1 MGSVPRRPFP
11 TPPQG
16 PLPAWWSSFLFLPL
30 VVEGKSYYTLSR
42 MCWQY
47 WAMKEHLCGMR
58 GYAALLIRPNPRA
71 KVKCSTLNHGFA
83 CPRFC
88 GHDGVAYERNPISPQ
103 PEIVGSVTINKP
115 IPTGYANLTPPG
127 VAQQPAEYH
136 GPRAAWAPMDYGT
149 GDMAGQS

>member
-47 WAMKEHLCGMR
+47 WAMKGTPMWNAGLRCTVDPSEPSGEGKMFDPEPRLRVSAFFVVMT
-58 GYAALLIRPNPRA
+58 ALLTNAIQYP
-71 KVKCSTLNHGFA
+71 H
-83 CPRFC
+83 
-88 GHDGVAYERNPISPQ
+88 
-103 PEIVGSVTINKP
+103 NKKLSDP
-115 IPTGYANLTPPG
+115 
-127 VAQQPAEYH
+127 
-136 GPRAAWAPMDYGT
+136 
-149 GDMAGQS
+149 